1 MKPPR
6 RKKLQTIELGP
17 DDFGSELTPC
27 QLCGVL
33 VPDATLQLHLALHS
47 AGKLETRGVGKSSL
61 RTFFDARFRARW
73 WVLVPVCWGLLLGAA
88 ALTWHF
94 VR

>member
-6 RKKLQTIELGP
+6 RKKLEPVEISPEQLRQQARARERAEQAALQF
-17 DDFGSELTPC
+17 DRARDFVAEP
-27 QLCGVL
+27 
-33 VPDATLQLHLALHS
+33 
-47 AGKLETRGVGKSSL
+47 RKSSL

-73 WVLVPVCWGLLLGAA
+73 WVLVPLCWGLLLGAA
-88 ALTWHF
+88 ALTWHL